1 MGSGDGSVSRDSS
14 EVLELV
20 RTGRAASRADVARV
34 TGMSPSTASTR
45 VDALIR
51 RGLLVE
57 HEAVGE
63 PRAGRRPRRLAL
75 AQGLGSV
82 ACVDIGLDHAIIH
95 VDDLAGGA
103 CTHVEVEV
111 DVAAGPDAVVDRL
124 AEPLGDLLGDRPP
137 LQALCL
143 GVPGPVG
150 PERNRVVAPARM
162 PGWNG
167 ADVAALAQERLGVPV
182 IVENDANLLALGENG
197 RRAEPH
203 GDLVVVTV
211 DAGIGCGFIVGGRLY
226 RGADGMAGDVSHT
239 VVPGGPEVP
248 CSCGRA
254 GCLDVV
260 ASGSALV
267 AELQRNGGQ
276 ATTPTELVALAHDG
290 DPLATR
296 LLREAGQ
303 RVGNVLAT
311 VVSFL
316 NPTDLVLTGP
326 LAQAPAFLSAVRSS
340 VYDACLPAT
349 TASLEV
355 SAISDTA
362 AATALGG
369 LSLAGEAAFER
380 GAIAERVR
388 R

>member
-1 MGSGDGSVSRDSS
+1 MARYGSD
-14 EVLELV
+14 VLDLV
-20 RTGRAASRADVARV
+20 RAGAAASRADVARV
-34 TGMSPSTASTR
+34 TGMSPSTASAR
-45 VDALIR
+45 VDGLVR

-57 HEAVGE
+57 QETVGE
-63 PRAGRRPRRLAL
+63 ARAGRRPRRLSL
-75 AQGLGSV
+75 APGLGTV
-82 ACVDIGLDHAIIH
+82 ACIDLGVDHAVLH

-103 CTHVEVEV
+103 RARLDV
-111 DVAAGPDAVVDRL
+111 DVDIATGPETVLDRL
-124 AEPLGDLLGDRPP
+124 VGPLGELLAGRPP
-137 LQALCL
+137 LQAVCL

-150 PERNRVVAPARM
+150 AGRDRVVAPARM

-167 ADVAALAQERLGVPV
+167 ADAAALAQDRLGVPV
-182 IVENDANLLALGENG
+182 VVENDANLIALGENG

-203 GDLVVVTV
+203 GDLVVASV
-211 DAGIGCGFIVGGRLY
+211 DAGIGCGFIVGGHLY
-226 RGADGMAGDVSHT
+226 RGADGMAGDISHT
-239 VVPGGPEVP
+239 AVAGGPDLP
-248 CSCGRA
+248 CSCGRS

-267 AELQRNGGQ
+267 AQLQRDGGR
-276 ATTPTELVALAHDG
+276 ASTPAELVALAHDG

-326 LAQAPAFLSAVRSS
+326 LADAPAFLSAVRSS

-355 SAISDTA
+355 SSIPDTA
-362 AATALGG
+362 AATAHGG
-369 LSLAGEAAFER
+369 LSLAGEVAFER
-380 GAIAERVR
+380 GAVAERAR

>member
-1 MGSGDGSVSRDSS
+1 MTRHGSD
-14 EVLELV
+14 VLELV
-20 RTGRAASRADVARV
+20 RTGTAASRADVARV
-34 TGMSPSTASTR
+34 SGMSPSTASAR
-45 VDALIR
+45 VDALVR

-57 HEAVGE
+57 HEATGE
-63 PRAGRRPRRLAL
+63 ARAGRRPRRLAL
-75 AQGLGSV
+75 APGLGSV
-82 ACVDIGLDHAIIH
+82 ACVDLGVDHAVLH

-103 CTHVEVEV
+103 RARLDV
-111 DVAAGPDAVVDRL
+111 DVDIAAGPEAVLDRL
-124 AEPLGDLLGDRPP
+124 VAPLAGLLDARPP
-137 LQALCL
+137 LQAVCL

-150 PERNRVVAPARM
+150 AGRDRVVAPARM

-167 ADVAALAQERLGVPV
+167 ADAAALAQERLGVPV
-182 IVENDANLLALGENG
+182 VVENDANLIALGENE

-203 GDLVVVTV
+203 GDLVVASV

-226 RGADGMAGDVSHT
+226 RGADGMAGDISHT
-239 VVPGGPEVP
+239 VVPGGPDVP
-248 CSCGRA
+248 CSCGRS

-267 AELQRNGGQ
+267 AQLRRDGGS
-276 ATTPTELVALAHDG
+276 ATTPAELVGLAHDG

-296 LLREAGQ
+296 LLRDAGQ

-326 LAQAPAFLSAVRSS
+326 LADAPAFLSAVRSS

-355 SAISDTA
+355 SSIPDTA
-362 AATALGG
+362 VATARGG
-369 LSLAGEAAFER
+369 LTLAGAAAFER
-380 GAIAERVR
+380 GAVADRVQR
-388 R
+388 

>member
-1 MGSGDGSVSRDSS
+1 MGRHGND
-14 EVLELV
+14 VLDLV
-20 RTGRAASRADVARV
+20 RTGAAASRAEVARI

-45 VDALIR
+45 VDALVR

-57 HEAVGE
+57 QEAAGHA
-63 PRAGRRPRRLAL
+63 RAGRRPRHLAL

-82 ACVDIGLDHAIIH
+82 ACVNLGVDRATLH
-95 VDDLAGGA
+95 VDDLAGG
-103 CTHVEVEV
+103 
-111 DVAAGPDAVVDRL
+111 DAVERHVDLDIATGPRAVL
-124 AEPLGDLLGDRPP
+124 DALVEPLRELLAGRPP
-137 LQALCL
+137 LQAVCL

-150 PERNRVVAPARM
+150 AGRDRVVSPARM

-182 IVENDANLLALGENG
+182 VVENDANLIALGENG

-203 GDLVVVTV
+203 GDLVVATV
-211 DAGIGCGFIVGGRLY
+211 DAGIGCGFVVGGRLY

-239 VVPGGPEVP
+239 VVPGGPDLP
-248 CSCGRA
+248 CSCGRT

-267 AELQRNGGQ
+267 AELRRQGGT
-276 ATTPTELVALAHDG
+276 ATTPAELVGLAHDG

-303 RVGNVLAT
+303 RVGTVLAT

-326 LAQAPAFLSAVRSS
+326 LADAPAFLSAVRSS

-349 TASLEV
+349 TASLTV
-355 SAISDTA
+355 SSLPDTA

-369 LSLAGEAAFER
+369 LSLAAETAFER
-380 GAIAERVR
+380 GPVADQVAR
-388 R
+388 

>member
-1 MGSGDGSVSRDSS
+1 MSRHGRD
-14 EVLELV
+14 VLELV
-20 RTGRAASRADVARV
+20 RTGAAASRADIARI

-45 VDALIR
+45 VDGLIR

-57 HEAVGE
+57 HEAAGE
-63 PRAGRRPRRLAL
+63 ARAGRRPRRLAL
-75 AQGLGSV
+75 APGLGSV
-82 ACVDIGLDHAIIH
+82 ACIDLGVSHAVVH
-95 VDDLAGGA
+95 VDDIAGGHRA
-103 CTHVEVEV
+103 QLEADL
-111 DVAAGPDAVVDRL
+111 DVASGPEAVLDRL
-124 AEPLGDLLGDRPP
+124 REPLGELLAGRPA

-150 PERNRVVAPARM
+150 AGRDRVVAPARM

-167 ADVAALAQERLGVPV
+167 SDVAGLAQKLLGVPV
-182 IVENDANLLALGENG
+182 VVENDANLIALGEND

-226 RGADGMAGDVSHT
+226 RGADGMAGDISHT
-239 VVPGGPEVP
+239 VVPGGPEMP
-248 CSCGRA
+248 CSCGRS

-267 AELQRNGGQ
+267 AELRRNGGT
-276 ATTPTELVALAHDG
+276 ASTPDELVALAHDG

-326 LAQAPAFLSAVRSS
+326 LADAPAFLSAVRSS

-355 SAISDTA
+355 SSIPDTA
-362 AATALGG
+362 AATAHGG
-369 LSLAGEAAFER
+369 LTLAGAAAFER
-380 GAIAERVR
+380 GAIADQVR

>member
-1 MGSGDGSVSRDSS
+1 MSRHRND
-14 EVLELV
+14 VLELV
-20 RTGRAASRADVARV
+20 RTGTAASRADVARV
-34 TGMSPSTASTR
+34 TGMSASTASTR

-57 HEAVGE
+57 HETPGQA
-63 PRAGRRPRRLAL
+63 RAGRRPRRLAL

-82 ACVDIGLDHAIIH
+82 ACVDLGVSHATLH
-95 VDDLAGGA
+95 VDDLAGGDR
-103 CTHVEVEV
+103 TRLDV
-111 DVAAGPDAVVDRL
+111 DVDIATGPEDVIDRL
-124 AEPLGDLLGDRPP
+124 LEPLGDRLAGRPA
-137 LQALCL
+137 LQAFCL

-150 PERNRVVAPARM
+150 ADRDRVVAPARM

-167 ADVAALAQERLGVPV
+167 ADVAALAQGRLGVPV
-182 IVENDANLLALGENG
+182 VVENDANLIALGENG

-226 RGADGMAGDVSHT
+226 RGANGMAGDISHT
-239 VVPGGPEVP
+239 VVPGGPDLP
-248 CSCGRA
+248 CSCGRS

-267 AELQRNGGQ
+267 AALQRHGGVA
-276 ATTPTELVALAHDG
+276 ATPAELVGLAHDG
-290 DPLATR
+290 DPLATG

-316 NPTDLVLTGP
+316 NPTDLVLAGP
-326 LAQAPAFLSAVRSS
+326 LADAPAFLSAVRSS

-355 SAISDTA
+355 SSIPDTA
-362 AATALGG
+362 AVTALGG
-369 LSLAGEAAFER
+369 LSLAGEAAFGR
-380 GAIAERVR
+380 GAIAEQVR